1 VNSFTRGPVVLAA
14 VLLFTAGGGGLS
26 ASFAGIVL
34 NEILADPASDWN
46 VDGVVS
52 SRDDEWAEIYNTG
65 PDPVNLAGYRLA
77 GPDSVWRYEF
87 TGVLAPN
94 AVQVVYG
101 RQSYDWET
109 ANGFPAF
116 GLRLGNTGGEL
127 LLFRMDAGVA
137 TLVDCY
143 AYADHEADDD
153 RSSGRGPDGGPT
165 WLLFDALNP
174 WTGSAQPAGSG
185 CLPSPG
191 LRMSCPTPTVTVTW
205 SRIKSVMGAG
215 EERR

>member
-1 VNSFTRGPVVLAA
+1 MNSFTRGRLSLAA
-14 VLLFTAGGGGLS
+14 ILLLAAG
-26 ASFAGIVL
+26 AGAPAGADIVL

-46 VDGVVS
+46 VDGGVS
-52 SRDDEWAEIYNTG
+52 SRDDEWVEIFNPG

-87 TGVLAPN
+87 SGVLAAN

-101 RQSYDWET
+101 RQSYEWEG

-127 LLFRMDAGVA
+127 QLFKLNAGVP

-153 RSSGRGPDGGPT
+153 RSSGRGPDGGPN
-165 WLLFDALNP
+165 WLLFDGLNP
-174 WTGSAQPAGSG
+174 WTGSALPAGSG

-191 LRMSCPTPTVTVTW
+191 LRMSCPTPTVAVTW
-205 SRIKSVMGAG
+205 SRIKSVMGSRGAD
-215 EERR
+215 R